1 MRFFQFIN
9 LKLMK
14 TLKYRINHLESLKHW
29 WCSDKQAIMLPLL
42 IAINLEPCLFSML
55 HSSRTKE
62 TIWLYWVLCIEFCQK
77 HPERK
82 YKARRISGPIQPMKL
97 LLLEFRIHGDG
108 SAEFVEAQLDWDV
121 YGCIHSIH
129 AVGMYLPLTSRGKAQ
144 YCPYEKQPG
153 QMPQRCLEEWYD
165 HAA

>member
-1 MRFFQFIN
+1 
-9 LKLMK
+9 
-14 TLKYRINHLESLKHW
+14 
-29 WCSDKQAIMLPLL
+29 
-42 IAINLEPCLFSML
+42 
-55 HSSRTKE
+55 
-62 TIWLYWVLCIEFCQK
+62 
-77 HPERK
+77 
-82 YKARRISGPIQPMKL
+82 MKL

-144 YCPYEKQPG
+144 YCPYEKQPD